1 MPLGIILGL
10 FVGKQVG
17 MFGFCWI
24 GIKAGLTEL
33 PKEMGLITLYGM
45 AALCGVGYT
54 MSLSIGSLAFM
65 NSSINE
71 ILDERIGIIIGSV
84 LSGLVGFL
92 ILHYSLKEKDTV

>member
-24 GIKAGLTEL
+24 GVKAGLTEL

-45 AALCGVGYT
+45 AALCGFGYT

-65 NSSINE
+65 NSSIMKSLMN
-71 ILDERIGIIIGSV
+71 GSV
-84 LSGLVGFL
+84 LSSDPSYRGLLGF
-92 ILHYSLKEKDTV
+92 